1 MAREQHSFQQLASVA
16 PSSGLAG
23 IWGDPSLELD
33 LGGKLAVWAE
43 KPALPTSSLPWMVL
57 HGGPGGALTAAHVA
71 PLRFANLPWFGFD
84 QRNSGQSEDLD
95 LSVIDTQRFID
106 DALDIADSL
115 GISTFNILGG
125 SWGATLALAIAT
137 YVPQRV
143 QHVVLRAPFVP
154 IRPRIDAFFAQ
165 LEALAPYHFEEAFGP
180 GARTA
185 MIAELF
191 DVATPDHLLE
201 LSAAWRSLEMR
212 LLGAG
217 ATQTIGVPER
227 NSPEADKLVRKYR
240 LQAHF
245 LKYDCFFSAQ
255 DWNDLLLR
263 ATRADWSLNVVQG
276 LEDKVCPPG
285 GAKMLAE
292 MIPRARLVELE
303 KAGHLPDSSTMM
315 QALAEVLKQ
324 L

>member
-1 MAREQHSFQQLASVA
+1 MPKEQYSFQQLASTA

-23 IWGDPSLELD
+23 IWNEPSLQLD

-43 KPALPTSSLPWMVL
+43 TPASPSASLPWMVL

-71 PLRFANLPWFGFD
+71 PLRFAGLPWFGFD

-106 DALDIADSL
+106 DALDIADCL

-125 SWGATLALAIAT
+125 SWGATLALALAT
-137 YVPQRV
+137 YAPQRV
-143 QHVVLRAPFVP
+143 QHVILRAPFVP
-154 IRPRIDAFFAQ
+154 IRPRVDAFFAL
-165 LEALAPYHFEEAFGP
+165 LEALSPYHFEEAFGP

-185 MIAELF
+185 MITELF
-191 DVATPDHLLE
+191 DVATPEHLLE

-217 ATQTIGVPER
+217 ATQTIGVPEL
-227 NSPEADKLVRKYR
+227 NSSEADRLVRKYR

-263 ATRADWSLNVVQG
+263 AARADWSLDIVQG

-292 MIPRARLVELE
+292 MIPRAKLHELE
-303 KAGHLPDSSTMM
+303 KTGHLPDSSSMM
-315 QALAEVLKQ
+315 QAISEILKQ
-324 L
+324 V